1 MIDTTSPSSP
11 YMNTEE
17 GFEII
22 EPLVVDLNPTLESI
36 NAEILDNSD
45 PWDAWQKLRILRDE
59 RLTRADWTQL
69 ADAPLT
75 DAEKTSWVN
84 YRQQLRDLPSTISDP
99 QPLIDD
105 PNHSSWPVAPSDE
118 WFH

>member
-22 EPLVVDLNPTLESI
+22 EPLVVDLNPTVETIPTQSVDNLEV
-36 NAEILDNSD
+36 
-45 PWDAWQKLRILRDE
+45 WDAWQKLRVFRDE
-59 RLTRADWTQL
+59 RLARSDWTQL
-69 ADAPLT
+69 NDAPLT
-75 DAEKTSWVN
+75 DAEKVSWTT
-84 YRQQLRDLPSTISDP
+84 YRQELRDLPSIISDP
-99 QPLIDD
+99 QPLNDD
-105 PNHSSWPVAPSDE
+105 PNHSSWPVAPSNP